1 MWTGN
6 GNVTRQR
13 EGREL
18 LPARF
23 PAVCPCEAVCAAF
36 PGWVASLPHPAS
48 KAALSRPVSQV
59 YGGNRRPLEPL
70 GRRGVRGTISVQE
83 KAVASPLFTPSR
95 NAGRGNGFV
104 RYLGGNAHYF
114 SNMTWHRFLRRD
126 IGIGMDSPADA
137 RCHKRFV
144 CHHRRHYGQFP
155 APLGVFAAINL

>member
-1 MWTGN
+1 MPEER
-6 GNVTRQR
+6 VRFQMR
-13 EGREL
+13 V
-18 LPARF
+18 LPETDAKI
-23 PAVCPCEAVCAAF
+23 
-36 PGWVASLPHPAS
+36 
-48 KAALSRPVSQV
+48 KAAMQLENCQSQNEFV
-59 YGGNRRPLEPL
+59 
-70 GRRGVRGTISVQE
+70 E

-144 CHHRRHYGQFP
+144 CHHRRHYGQVP
-155 APLGVFAAINL
+155 APCGF